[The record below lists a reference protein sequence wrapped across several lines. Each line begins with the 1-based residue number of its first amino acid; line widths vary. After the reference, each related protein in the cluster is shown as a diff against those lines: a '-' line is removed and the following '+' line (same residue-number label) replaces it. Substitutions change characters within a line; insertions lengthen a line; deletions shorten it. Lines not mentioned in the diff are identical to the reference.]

1 MKKGRILHD
10 TFEQLAELGQSTA
23 KKAVKQVGQT
33 FIPLGMVE
41 DEQNKKPNHTPLDL
55 DKLEKKYDQQDKQKE
70 MALRT
75 RLFQLVKEGEKEEL
89 AKLKRRKQEEEQK
102 LLAEEQEKKKKEEEE
117 KKKQQVVEAP
127 RGKVRRSIFS
137 PKKVAQR
144 EHAEVKPATGKQ

>member
-33 FIPLGMVE
+33 FNPLGILE
-41 DEQNKKPNHTPLDL
+41 TEKNKKQNHTPLDL
-55 DKLEKKYDQQDKQKE
+55 EGLEKKYDEQDKQKE
-70 MALRT
+70 AVLRT

-89 AKLKRRKQEEEQK
+89 ARQKRQKQEEQQK
-102 LLAEEQEKKKKEEEE
+102 LLSEEEKKKKEEEE
-117 KKKQQVVEAP
+117 EEKRKQLAKAP
-127 RGKVRRSIFS
+127 KGKIRRSIFS